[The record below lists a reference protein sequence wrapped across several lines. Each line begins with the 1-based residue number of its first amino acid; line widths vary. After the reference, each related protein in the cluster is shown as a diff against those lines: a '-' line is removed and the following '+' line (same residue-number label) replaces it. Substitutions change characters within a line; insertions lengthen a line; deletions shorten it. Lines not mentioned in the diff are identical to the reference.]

1 MTHTQ
6 PQYLLFTSLV
16 KHGELL
22 RYLLAAQVRKRLLE
36 PYGIY
41 RQVKSSALTGNPDR
55 VFEIY
60 YVDEHYQPIETL
72 EYLLSKD
79 PAFQACHRLIED
91 VRIHS
96 LLTENQL
103 TPNNKR
109 SSDDKL
115 SSRQVSSQEVPPP
128 LQTLTQL
135 DYLFTLKSQQYYAQ
149 ARAKDPYLLQVTCT
163 LISDQYLDEFN
174 ACMKVLLE
182 TFAESGLNLLV
193 AGQYAK
199 AVELLPTPGR
209 NEPQPEPTSP
219 PPHLNLECLGV
230 RGPRQPQA
238 TDVTAR

>member
-1 MTHTQ
+1 MTQIH
-6 PQYLLFTSLV
+6 PHYLLFTSLV

-60 YVDEHYQPIETL
+60 YVDEHCQPIETL

-103 TPNNKR
+103 TPNNER
-109 SSDDKL
+109 ASEDKL
-115 SSRQVSSQEVPPP
+115 SSSRQVSSQEIPPP

-135 DYLFTLKSQQYYAQ
+135 DYLFTLKSQQDYAQ

-163 LISDQYLDEFN
+163 LLADQYLDELN
-174 ACMKVLLE
+174 TCMKARKQSSFFPRRKK
-182 TFAESGLNLLV
+182 T
-193 AGQYAK
+193 
-199 AVELLPTPGR
+199 TPNPNPR
-209 NEPQPEPTSP
+209 ATP
-219 PPHLNLECLGV
+219 PS
-230 RGPRQPQA
+230 QS
-238 TDVTAR
+238 